1 MNSPQ
6 SCIVACTNGVIM
18 ARLLR
23 RNKRLVSE
31 INVVPYIDVM
41 LVLLV
46 IFMVTAPMLTPG
58 VPIELPEA
66 STEPLPVDTDE
77 EPLVISMNGRGEL
90 FINVGG
96 DAQTPVTLGVMK
108 DRVRR
113 CWPPNRASV
122 QLRGD
127 EGLDYGTV
135 MEVMG
140 TLQGVGVTSIG

>member
-1 MNSPQ
+1 
-6 SCIVACTNGVIM
+6 M

-23 RNKRLVSE
+23 RNRKRLVSE

-77 EPLVISMNGRGEL
+77 EPLVISMNGQGEL

-96 DAQTPVTLGVMK
+96 DGSNPVTLGVMK
-108 DRVRR
+108 DRVMKVLAAK
-113 CWPPNRASV
+113 PGTSV

-140 TLQGVGVTSIG
+140 TLQGVGVTSIGLVAETP

>member
-1 MNSPQ
+1 MSIL
-6 SCIVACTNGVIM
+6 S
-18 ARLLR
+18 R
-23 RNKRLVSE
+23 RRQKKGLVSE

-58 VPIELPEA
+58 VPIDLPEA
-66 STEPLPVDTDE
+66 ATEPLPVDAEE
-77 EPLVISMNGRGEL
+77 EPLVISVNTSGEL

-96 DAQTPVTLGVMK
+96 DIEKPVTLGIIK
-108 DRVRR
+108 DRVMKVLASK
-113 CWPPNRASV
+113 PGTSV

-127 EGLDYGTV
+127 AKLDYGTV

-140 TLQGVGVTSIG
+140 ALQGAGVKSIGLVAETP

>member
-1 MNSPQ
+1 M
-6 SCIVACTNGVIM
+6 M
-18 ARLLR
+18 ARVSR
-23 RNKRLVSE
+23 RNRKRLVSE

-66 STEPLPVDTDE
+66 STEPLPVETDE
-77 EPLVISMNGRGEL
+77 EPLVVSMNGKGEL

-96 DAQTPVTLGVMK
+96 NGETPVTLGTIK
-108 DRVRR
+108 DRVMKVLAAK
-113 CWPPNRASV
+113 PGTPV

-127 EGLDYGTV
+127 QGLDYGRV
-135 MEVMG
+135 MEVMAA
-140 TLQGVGVTSIG
+140 LQGVGVTSIGLVAETP

>member
-1 MNSPQ
+1 
-6 SCIVACTNGVIM
+6 M

-23 RNKRLVSE
+23 RNRKRLVSE

-58 VPIELPEA
+58 VAIELPEA

-77 EPLVISMNGRGEL
+77 EPLVISINGQGEL
-90 FINVGG
+90 FINVGDDG
-96 DAQTPVTLGVMK
+96 SNPVTLGVIK
-108 DRVRR
+108 DRVMKVLAAK
-113 CWPPNRASV
+113 PGTSV

-127 EGLDYGTV
+127 QGLDYGTV

-140 TLQGVGVTSIG
+140 TLQGVGVTSIGLVAETP

>member
-1 MNSPQ
+1 
-6 SCIVACTNGVIM
+6 M

-23 RNKRLVSE
+23 RNRKRLVSE

-46 IFMVTAPMLTPG
+46 IFMVTAPKLTPG

-77 EPLVISMNGRGEL
+77 EPLVISMNGQGEL

-96 DAQTPVTLGVMK
+96 NGTTVTLGVMK
-108 DRVRR
+108 DRVMKVLAAR
-113 CWPPNRASV
+113 PGTSV

-127 EGLDYGTV
+127 QGLDYGTV

-140 TLQGVGVTSIG
+140 TLQGVGVTSIGLVAETP